1 MIALILDCETSGLV
15 ENHSIKLTAQPEII
29 EFCSFATNLETG
41 ERLQELE
48 MLIQPKNPISAKITE
63 ITGIDNEGLKYAP
76 PFKDFAEAIKI
87 NLETALAIIAH
98 NMSFDAEMLD
108 IEFERLGTKIVWPR
122 RVCTVENTLY
132 LKGYRLKQSE
142 LYSLIFPGES
152 YKAHRGRSDVE
163 ALERICLELFKR
175 GEL

>member
-1 MIALILDCETSGLV
+1 MIALILDCETSDLIN
-15 ENHSIKLTAQPEII
+15 NHSIKLEKQPEVI
-29 EFCSFATNLETG
+29 EFCSFTTNLETG

-63 ITGIDNEGLKYAP
+63 ITGITNAMLENVP